1 MGAGRPYV
9 IRYVV
14 RRRYGRTIENPWD
27 LIIVDDAVEPATER
41 STGYYATFG
50 EASNAAPN
58 DAPLAI
64 EVQIR

>member
-1 MGAGRPYV
+1 M

-27 LIIVDDAVEPATER
+27 LVIVDDAVEPATER
-41 STGYYATFG
+41 STGYHPTLA
-50 EASNAAPN
+50 EAQAAAPV